1 MIDFISVETF
11 SEPTEN
17 IREIMRYIGER
28 ESNGRTESLIEECL
42 TEIRGKL
49 SYRVCYREF
58 PVSVSGGVVDL
69 SFVKADSKGLA
80 KNLDGCESA
89 VIFGATVGIGLDRL
103 ISKYSRISPVKALIF
118 QGIGAERIESLCDAF
133 CDKLSA
139 LKGEENRFLRPRFSP
154 GYGDLALTV
163 QKDIFK
169 VLDCERKIGLTL
181 NESLLMSPSKSV
193 TAIVGIAAKPKKC
206 KANKCD
212 ACDISQDC
220 QFRGI

>member
-1 MIDFISVETF
+1 MIDFINVETF
-11 SEPTEN
+11 SEPPKN

-28 ESNGRTESLIEECL
+28 EVNSQTESLIEECL
-42 TEIRGKL
+42 TEMKGKL

-58 PVSVSGGVVDL
+58 PISVSVDGVDL
-69 SFVKADSKGLA
+69 SFVKTDSKRLA

-89 VIFGATVGIGLDRL
+89 VIFGATVGIGVDRL

-133 CDKLSA
+133 CDKLSV

-193 TAIVGIAAKPKKC
+193 TAIVGVAEKLQKC
-206 KANKCD
+206 KTNKCD
-212 ACDISQDC
+212 TCDISQDC